1 MKDLQNSFKDVPPTM
16 GIHTMGISSLSL
28 NKENLLKYLILFV
41 VVSGAT
47 LVIPTCG
54 VLRSQAVV
62 VGLLA
67 STTFAIID
75 MVYPNYV
82 YINEFHHHS

>member
-1 MKDLQNSFKDVPPTM
+1 MKDLQSAFNDKTTPTFNKD
-16 GIHTMGISSLSL
+16 
-28 NKENLLKYLILFV
+28 NLLKYILMFIV
-41 VVSGAT
+41 VTGAT

-54 VLRSQAVV
+54 VLKSQAVM

-75 MVYPNYV
+75 TVYPNHV
-82 YINEFHHHS
+82 YINEFHS

>member
-1 MKDLQNSFKDVPPTM
+1 MKDLQNAFVDPSNHTQERP
-16 GIHTMGISSLSL
+16 IHL
-28 NKENLLKYLILFV
+28 NKENLLKYLIMFV

-54 VLRSQAVV
+54 VLKSQAVM

-75 MVYPNYV
+75 MNYPNHV
-82 YINEFHHHS
+82 FINEFHH

>member
-1 MKDLQNSFKDVPPTM
+1 MKDLQNAFVDPLKESN
-16 GIHTMGISSLSL
+16 LNL
-28 NKENLLKYLILFV
+28 NKEHLLKYLIMFIV
-41 VVSGAT
+41 VTTAT

-54 VLRSQAVV
+54 VLKSQAVM

-75 MVYPNYV
+75 MVYPTRV
-82 YINEFHHHS
+82 YINEFHTHP

>member
-1 MKDLQNSFKDVPPTM
+1 MKDLQNAFVDPRKESN
-16 GIHTMGISSLSL
+16 LNL
-28 NKENLLKYLILFV
+28 NKENLLKYLIMFIV
-41 VVSGAT
+41 VTTAT

-54 VLRSQAVV
+54 VLKSQAVM

-75 MVYPNYV
+75 MVYQNRV
-82 YINEFHHHS
+82 YINEFHH

>member
-1 MKDLQNSFKDVPPTM
+1 MKDLQNAFVDPPKE
-16 GIHTMGISSLSL
+16 SNLNL
-28 NKENLLKYLILFV
+28 NKENLLKYLIMFV
-41 VVSGAT
+41 VVSTAT

-54 VLRSQAVV
+54 VLKSQAVM

-75 MVYPNYV
+75 MIYPNRV
-82 YINEFHHHS
+82 YINEFHH

>member
-16 GIHTMGISSLSL
+16 SIPTMGISSLSL

-54 VLRSQAVV
+54 VLRSQAIV

>member
-1 MKDLQNSFKDVPPTM
+1 MKDLQTAFLDIPQKDDKRTN
-16 GIHTMGISSLSL
+16 INL
-28 NKENLLKYLILFV
+28 NKEHLLKYLIMFV

-54 VLRSQAVV
+54 VLKSQAVM

-67 STTFAIID
+67 ATTFAIID
-75 MVYPNYV
+75 MNYPNHV
-82 YINEFHHHS
+82 YINEFHH

>member
-1 MKDLQNSFKDVPPTM
+1 MKDLQTSFKGVPPTKN
-16 GIHTMGISSLSL
+16 IPLNIVL

-54 VLRSQAVV
+54 VLRSQAVM

-67 STTFAIID
+67 STTFAVID

>member
-1 MKDLQNSFKDVPPTM
+1 MKNLQPYFYESEQRRS
-16 GIHTMGISSLSL
+16 IQL
-28 NKENLLKYLILFV
+28 NKENLLKYLLMFV
-41 VVSGAT
+41 VVSVAT

-54 VLRSQAVV
+54 VLRSQAIM

-75 MVYPNYV
+75 MIYPNNV
-82 YINEFHHHS
+82 YINEFHN

>member
-1 MKDLQNSFKDVPPTM
+1 MKELQNAFVDPIQGSN
-16 GIHTMGISSLSL
+16 LNL
-28 NKENLLKYLILFV
+28 NKEHLLKYLIMFTV
-41 VVSGAT
+41 ITTAT

-54 VLRSQAVV
+54 VLKSQAVM

-75 MVYPNYV
+75 MNYPNNIF
-82 YINEFHHHS
+82 INEFHH

>member
-1 MKDLQNSFKDVPPTM
+1 MKDLQNAFVDPPKE
-16 GIHTMGISSLSL
+16 SNLNL
-28 NKENLLKYLILFV
+28 NKENLLKYLIMFIV
-41 VVSGAT
+41 VTTAT

-54 VLRSQAVV
+54 VLKSQAVM

-75 MVYPNYV
+75 MVYQNRV
-82 YINEFHHHS
+82 YINEFHH

>member
-1 MKDLQNSFKDVPPTM
+1 MKELQSSFRDVPPTKN
-16 GIHTMGISSLSL
+16 IPLNIVL

-54 VLRSQAVV
+54 VLRSQAVM

-67 STTFAIID
+67 STTFAVID

>member
-1 MKDLQNSFKDVPPTM
+1 MKDLQSSFKDIPPTVKVP
-16 GIHTMGISSLSL
+16 SNVAL

-54 VLRSQAVV
+54 VLRSQAVM

-75 MVYPNYV
+75 MVYPHYV
-82 YINEFHHHS
+82 YINEFHHQS